1 MSLAIGLGGYEDI
14 PNPENFIF
22 KTMKQM
28 MIENNHTYIDI
39 VKMDIEG
46 IYISLF
52 QFIVILI
59 LYYYN

>member
-1 MSLAIGLGGYEDI
+1 MSLAVGLGGYEDI

-46 IYISLF
+46 IYIYPYFNL
-52 QFIVILI
+52 
-59 LYYYN
+59 